1 MNGNKLAFLSCISLL
16 LLVQLSKRLI
26 LYCCYC
32 YCRRAT
38 RRGDCFFF
46 LLPCHGR
53 SKNDRARANDR
64 ANALV
69 ANDRANVL
77 VAAPPTVSV
86 SPFLLPQI

>member
-38 RRGDCFFF
+38 RRDDCFIPF
-46 LLPCHGR
+46 PCHGR
-53 SKNDRARANDR
+53 SKNDRAR
-64 ANALV
+64 

>member
-46 LLPCHGR
+46 FPCHGL
-53 SKNDRARANDR
+53 SKNDRAR
-64 ANALV
+64 